1 MIIDYI
7 QYIYVYI
14 YTYTYLPD
22 SLELELLANCNC
34 WTAPLVKPQQRA
46 ATRGSSLFFDAWE
59 SAHPRGWST
68 TTGSSIVV
76 GQRHN
81 GLYSLQ
87 VPLNAALLG
96 LIGSIENGVQGNGVA
111 DCGALLRQR
120 GCRGSSFLS
129 FSAARGQP

>member
-46 ATRGSSLFFDAWE
+46 ATRGSSLFFDAW
-59 SAHPRGWST
+59 SQPIPGAGRPRPDRPSWLA
-68 TTGSSIVV
+68 
-76 GQRHN
+76 QRHN